1 MAASMKNDIQIDN
14 DLNSQ
19 HEPSVNTTNTS
30 KRSPSE
36 SPDQLPA
43 TQKQILRQTRKRISE
58 ILVNK
63 NPVAKRNTNDTDKI
77 LETIASPDVLDKIV
91 PVLAEKI
98 GEALTPLIEDEIKKC
113 IETHVAHIKE
123 AIDNQQKPLNQIKRK
138 YVNSISGLIDLTNK

>member
-113 IETHVAHIKE
+113 IETHVAPIKE